1 MNIQQYASDLINDLR
16 TDAMISGTDTADEF
30 YHQALDILED
40 NGEFDSPNLFYFGK
54 NGKRNRLMQIDGY
67 CFDETDKSI
76 VLFIFD
82 FEDSISPGTIT
93 NSQIDLLYKRMFNFL
108 DEVVNGNL
116 SEYCDASDD
125 VLKLEKLI
133 KSRLALNEVS
143 SDYILKIKFYIIT
156 NKYLSSRVKKIKQEA
171 FENRPVEINLWHL
184 ERFYELSQQSSN
196 EPILIDFPNQFNSMG
211 IPCIKGNVG
220 ENLGYTAYIAIIPG
234 KLLADIYI
242 EYGSKVLEG
251 NVRAFL
257 GTSGSKSVNNGIKR
271 TIINEPTR
279 FFTYNNGIAATAADI
294 KLDIIDGQY
303 YITQVK
309 DLQIINGGQTTATL
323 AEAVLKK
330 NNPTLDGIF
339 VPMKLTVINDRD
351 SVEEDGIRF
360 YDAMVERI
368 ARYANSQ
375 NKVTAADF
383 FSNSPYH
390 IAMEQMSKRY
400 FAPPVNGNPNP
411 TGWYY
416 ERTKKKYNQEQ
427 LKMTKAEKDRFA
439 AKFPK
444 KQIIKKEQ
452 LGKYLYAVEGRPDI
466 VSRGNNWVIKDF
478 GTKINED
485 YAQNRDQYNEFYFKK
500 CVAAAI
506 FYRTVDSYLEQLKKI
521 PGAWYQKGGYKLNIV
536 PYTVS
541 KICDSIPKGYSIDW
555 MDIWKNQRVSN
566 ELMHEIEIVTKMT
579 NDFICD
585 SHGMIVTEYCKRKET
600 WEQFRKIPYTITKA
614 FLRTLVKTDYQEAE
628 KYSAKKEQKE
638 ENELKDAVWIA
649 QKGADYWKMLVSE
662 GYNAKLLELKEMQI
676 LKVAVD
682 IETTGKL
689 PTAKQTKAIL
699 KIKKK
704 LEDQGI
710 VVKE

>member
-1 MNIQQYASDLINDLR
+1 MDIKQYAIDLVNDLR
-16 TDAMISGTDTADEF
+16 TDAMISSTDTADEF
-30 YHQALDILED
+30 YHQSLDILEE

-54 NGKRNRLMQIDGY
+54 SGRRNRFMQIDGY
-67 CFDETDKSI
+67 CFDETDKSL
-76 VLFIFD
+76 VLIIFD
-82 FEDSISPGTIT
+82 FEDSTDPGTVT
-93 NSQIDLLYKRMFNFL
+93 NTQIDVLYKRMLNFL
-108 DEVVNGNL
+108 DEVLNGNL
-116 SEYCDASDD
+116 GEYCDASDD
-125 VLKLEKLI
+125 VLKLARLI
-133 KSRLALNEVS
+133 KARLSLNDAS
-143 SDYILKIKFYIIT
+143 PDYILKIKFYIIT
-156 NKYLSSRVKKIKQEA
+156 NKYLSSKVKKIKQDSFA
-171 FENRPVEINLWHL
+171 DRNVEVNLWYL
-184 ERFYELSQQSSN
+184 ERFYELSQQSNN
-196 EPILIDFPNQFNSMG
+196 ETILIDFKKQFNSDG
-211 IPCIKGNVG
+211 IPCIKGEIG
-220 ENLGYTAYIAIIPG
+220 ENLGYTAYIAIISG

-257 GTSGSKSVNNGIKR
+257 GTSGSKSVNSGIKR

-279 FFTYNNGIAATAADI
+279 FFTYNNGIATTAANI
-294 KLDIIDGQY
+294 KLETIDGQQ
-303 YITQVK
+303 YITQIE

-330 NNPTLDGIF
+330 YNTTLEGIY

-351 SVEEDGIRF
+351 TVEADGIRF

-416 ERTKKKYNQEQ
+416 ERTKKKYIQEQ
-427 LKMTKAEKDRFA
+427 LKMTKAEKDKFA

-452 LGKYLYAVEGRPDI
+452 LGKYIYAIECRPDI

-478 GTKINED
+478 GEKINESF
-485 YAQNRDQYNEFYFKK
+485 AQNRDMYNEYYFKK

-506 FYRTVDSYLEQLKKI
+506 FFRTVDNYLEQLKKT
-521 PGAWYQKGGYKLNIV
+521 PGAWYQVGGYKLNIV

-541 KICDSIPKGYSIDW
+541 KICSCIPKGYSIDW

-566 ELMHEIEIVTKMT
+566 EMMREIEIVTKMT

-585 SHGMIVTEYCKRKET
+585 SHGTIVTEYCKRKDT
-600 WEQFRKIPYTITKA
+600 WDAYSKVPYTLTSA
-614 FLRTLVKTDYQEAE
+614 FVKTLVKTDYEEAE
-628 KYSAKKEQKE
+628 KNSAKRDQKE
-638 ENELKDAVWIA
+638 TNELKDAMWIA
-649 QKGADYWKMLVSE
+649 QQGSQYWKDLISN
-662 GYNAKLLELKEMQI
+662 GYNAKMLDLKEMQI

-689 PTAKQTKAIL
+689 PSSKQTKAIFR
-699 KIKKK
+699 IKKR
-704 LEDQGI
+704 LEDNGI
-710 VVKE
+710 VVK